1 MSGARVTRQRT
12 AGGELVA
19 PGPASIYEA
28 VTRQMVEGLR
38 DELREIK
45 SRLNGLLFLV
55 AGAMLV
61 DMALRLMGR

>member
-1 MSGARVTRQRT
+1 MRGAQATRQAMT
-12 AGGELVA
+12 GETRVV

-45 SRLNGLLFLV
+45 ERLNGLLFLV

-61 DMALRLMGR
+61 DMALRLTGR

>member
-1 MSGARVTRQRT
+1 
-12 AGGELVA
+12 
-19 PGPASIYEA
+19 
-28 VTRQMVEGLR
+28 MVEGLR

-61 DMALRLMGR
+61 DMALRLTGR

>member
-1 MSGARVTRQRT
+1 M
-12 AGGELVA
+12 
-19 PGPASIYEA
+19 SIYEA

-45 SRLNGLLFLV
+45 ERLNGLLFLI

-61 DMALRLMGR
+61 DMALRLTGR

>member
-1 MSGARVTRQRT
+1 
-12 AGGELVA
+12 
-19 PGPASIYEA
+19 
-28 VTRQMVEGLR
+28 MVEGLR